1 MRLYQ
6 HLQFLAGVRQFES
19 VKLQINSTGLCYR
32 YCNSVYTRWLL
43 KNGHDCWIIIIIL
56 TLKIIIL
63 LAEATIICITD
74 R

>member
-6 HLQFLAGVRQFES
+6 HLQFVAGVRQFES
-19 VKLQINSTGLCYR
+19 VKLQINSTGLWYR
-32 YCNSVYTRWLL
+32 YYNSVYTHWLF
-43 KNGHDCWIIIIIL
+43 KNGHDCWIVIIL